1 MALHPFLE
9 AIQLDVAYRGSLE
22 SQTLDV
28 VVKTDGPPELPLAQ
42 WAIESVVSCINRGL
56 AGGAEFDPSQGQA
69 LLERAE
75 PGSTLQPNVQ
85 SFRMVVRAMSP
96 RFVRVIVEHL
106 AASAHPNRVTSI
118 SVFGTLPTD
127 VTPLSCREP
136 QVMAWLDDADA
147 YPRAFPNPPF
157 QVTLKHIPRGAT
169 MKVTVAGGRL
179 EEVAPALEETFSAWQ
194 TAVLTY
200 PTLGKKG
207 RGVSAP
213 HASFART
220 RTELFAKLSLFDHTR
235 APARDALVN
244 ALMRFHATVAPIASV
259 EIATP

>member
-1 MALHPFLE
+1 MALHPFLDS
-9 AIQLDVAYRGSLE
+9 IQLDVAYRGSRE
-22 SQTLDV
+22 TQTLDV

-42 WAIESVVSCINRGL
+42 WAVESMVSCINHGL
-56 AGGAEFDPSQGQA
+56 AGGADFAPGEGQA
-69 LLERAE
+69 AIEKADVQ
-75 PGSTLQPNVQ
+75 PGVQ
-85 SFRMVVRAMSP
+85 SFRVVVRGMSP

-106 AASAHPNRVTSI
+106 AASAHPHRVSSI
-118 SVFGTLPTD
+118 SVFGSLPTD

-157 QVTLKHIPRGAT
+157 RVTMKHIPRGAT
-169 MKVTVAGGRL
+169 LRVTVAGGRL
-179 EEVAPALEETFSAWQ
+179 DEVAPQLEETFSAWQ

-200 PTLGKKG
+200 PTLAKRG

-213 HASFART
+213 HATFART
-220 RTELFAKLSLFDHTR
+220 RTELFAKLALFDHVR
-235 APARDALVN
+235 DPARQALVN
-244 ALMRFHATVAPIASV
+244 ALARFHETVAPLASV